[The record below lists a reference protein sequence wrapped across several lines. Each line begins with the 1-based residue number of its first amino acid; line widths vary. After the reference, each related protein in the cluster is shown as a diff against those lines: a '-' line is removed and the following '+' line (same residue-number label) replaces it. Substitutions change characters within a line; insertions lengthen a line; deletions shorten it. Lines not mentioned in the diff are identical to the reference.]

1 MGEVNSVETP
11 SNSVTDTKEFS
22 LRQAFDKK
30 TIVLLGS
37 AILLFIFF
45 LISENV
51 TVQDFVDIL
60 GRINLFILITGA
72 AFTFIAVLFDS
83 IAWKLLLRIS
93 SIYPSISS
101 VYRIQLASFS
111 YGLLIPSAGAIEI
124 IMRIALGKKEFVQ
137 EEEQRNATSGEI
149 LSSVVVHRLCGLLA
163 FIPIAIFLS
172 FAMFSYL
179 SDMLTNFPGG
189 QPLPEDFGIIFVT
202 IISIVSIV
210 IVFFFILIA
219 LSPNAA
225 KKVVLT
231 LLQGLGAFPYI
242 ERYAKK
248 AMEPSEKIIEDFSTQ
263 FKVLAQNKLLS
274 LCIFFL
280 TFFSQIAHWI
290 SIYFILH
297 SIQIPILID
306 QVAAVN
312 FLSGTADLIPVGI
325 PGMAGIKEITLKYFL
340 QYGLKLEDKLAW
352 SGSIL
357 VQLIK
362 VYFLVLIGILVYLIG
377 KTRLTMQDFEDKIS

>member
-1 MGEVNSVETP
+1 VETS
-11 SNSVTDTKEFS
+11 SNSITDSKEFS

-30 TIVLLGS
+30 TLILLGS
-37 AILLFIFF
+37 AFLLFLFF

-51 TVQDFVDIL
+51 SFQDFIDII
-60 GRINLFILITGA
+60 GRMNLIILIIGA
-72 AFTFIAVLFDS
+72 GFTFIAVLIDS
-83 IAWKLLLRIS
+83 VAWKFLLRIS
-93 SIYPSISS
+93 SINPSIAS

-111 YGLLIPSAGAIEI
+111 FGLLIPSAGAIEI
-124 IMRIALGKKEFVQ
+124 IMRIALGRKEFVH
-137 EEEQRNATSGEI
+137 EEKRRHATSGEI

-179 SDMLTNFPGG
+179 SDMLANLPGG
-189 QPLPEDFGIIFVT
+189 QPLPEDFGIFFVT
-202 IISIVSIV
+202 SISIISLIIVA
-210 IVFFFILIA
+210 FFSLIA
-219 LSPNAA
+219 ISSNTA
-225 KKVVLT
+225 KKIVLI
-231 LLQGLGAFPYI
+231 LLKGLSVLPYI
-242 ERYAKK
+242 DSFAKK
-248 AMEPSEKIIEDFSTQ
+248 AMEPYEKIIENFSNQ
-263 FKVLAQNKLLS
+263 FKYLAQNKLLS
-274 LCIFFL
+274 FLVFLL

-325 PGMAGIKEITLKYFL
+325 PGMAGIKEITLKFFL
-340 QYGLKLEDKLAW
+340 QFGLKLEDKLAW

-362 VYFLVLIGILVYLIG
+362 VYFLVFVGILVYLIG
-377 KTRLTMQDFEDKIS
+377 KTRLTIQDLEDKVS